1 MALQEAATAQAGTI
15 IMEPLPGQ
23 PLQELLQEQL
33 PEPLQEQL
41 PEPLQEQPPELLPE
55 QAGQCRGAVRTARE

>member
-1 MALQEAATAQAGTI
+1 
-15 IMEPLPGQ
+15 MEPLPGQ

-33 PEPLQEQL
+33 PEPLPGQ
-41 PEPLQEQPPELLPE
+41 PLPELLQE

>member
-1 MALQEAATAQAGTI
+1 
-15 IMEPLPGQ
+15 MEPLPGQ
-23 PLQELLQEQL
+23 PLPELLQEQL

-41 PEPLQEQPPELLPE
+41 PEVLPE

>member
-1 MALQEAATAQAGTI
+1 MEPLPGQPLQELLQEQLP
-15 IMEPLPGQ
+15 EPLPGQ

-33 PEPLQEQL
+33 PEPLQEQ
-41 PEPLQEQPPELLPE
+41 PPGLLPE

>member
-1 MALQEAATAQAGTI
+1 
-15 IMEPLPGQ
+15 MEPLPGQ
-23 PLQELLQEQL
+23 PLPELLQEQLPEPLPGQPL

-41 PEPLQEQPPELLPE
+41 PEPLQEQPPGLLPE

>member
-1 MALQEAATAQAGTI
+1 
-15 IMEPLPGQ
+15 MEPLPGQ
-23 PLQELLQEQL
+23 LLQELLPGQL

-41 PEPLQEQPPELLPE
+41 QEPLPGQPLPEPLQEQPPGLLPE

>member
-1 MALQEAATAQAGTI
+1 
-15 IMEPLPGQ
+15 MEPLPGQ
-23 PLQELLQEQL
+23 LRAGPLQEQLQELLQEQL

-41 PEPLQEQPPELLPE
+41 PELLPE